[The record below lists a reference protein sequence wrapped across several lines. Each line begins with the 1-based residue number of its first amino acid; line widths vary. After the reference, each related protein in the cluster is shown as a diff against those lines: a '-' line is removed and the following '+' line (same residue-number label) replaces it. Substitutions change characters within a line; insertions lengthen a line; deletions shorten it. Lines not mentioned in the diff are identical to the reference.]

1 MKALMIGGS
10 GFIGR
15 FVVSKLQESGHAVT
29 IFHRGSAAPLPGV
42 EQIQGDRKHLREYRR
57 EFQNRNFDVV
67 IDMILS
73 SGEQATDLMEIFR
86 GLAGRVVAP
95 SSMDVY
101 RAWGIFYG
109 LETGVLQPMPVT
121 EESDLRSK
129 PVAYPPEMLQ
139 RVQQIFPWMT
149 EAYDKIA
156 VENAVLGAHDP
167 AGTVLRLPMVYGPN
181 DPLHRLHFL
190 LKRID
195 DGRKYILFADDVAA
209 LRTPRGY
216 VENVAH
222 AIFLAAVSGQA
233 AGRIYN
239 VAEQTA
245 FSELEWAGKAA
256 EIAGWKGEF
265 VVLPHDRTPKH
276 LWMPGNTAQHLVGS
290 SDRIRNEL
298 GYLEPISLEES
309 LRRTIEWERRHPPQ
323 NPMAVFDY
331 QAEDAAVS
339 AFKAGQSG

>member
-15 FVVSKLQESGHAVT
+15 FVVSKLQESGHSVT
-29 IFHRGSAAPLPGV
+29 VFHRGSTAPSPGV
-42 EQIQGDRKHLREYRR
+42 EQIQGDRKRLREYRHA
-57 EFQNRNFDVV
+57 FQNRNFDVV

-73 SGEQATDLMEIFR
+73 SGEQGTELMEIFR
-86 GLAGRVVAP
+86 GIAGRVVAP

-121 EESDLRSK
+121 EESELRSK
-129 PVAYPPEMLQ
+129 RVAYPPETLK

-156 VENAVLGAHDP
+156 VENVVLGAHDP

-190 LKRID
+190 LKRMD
-195 DGRKYILFADDVAA
+195 DGRKHILFADDVAD

-222 AIFLAAVSGQA
+222 AIFLAAVSEQA

-245 FSELEWAGKAA
+245 FGELEWAGKVA
-256 EIAGWKGEF
+256 EIAGWNGEF

-276 LWMPGNTAQHLVGS
+276 LWMPGNAAQHLVGS

-298 GYLEPISLEES
+298 GYREPISMEES
-309 LRRTIEWERRHPPQ
+309 LHRTIEWERSHPPQ

-331 QAEDAAVS
+331 EAEDEALS